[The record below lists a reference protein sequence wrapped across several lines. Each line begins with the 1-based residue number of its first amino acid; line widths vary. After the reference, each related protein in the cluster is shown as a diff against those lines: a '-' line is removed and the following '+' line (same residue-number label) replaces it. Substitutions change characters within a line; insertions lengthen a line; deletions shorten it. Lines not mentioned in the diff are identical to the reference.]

1 MWRQPKNQVSEQTLK
16 LQRSVEQLAAA
27 QQVVDLEYQIA
38 KSNLDATQIRVDA
51 GSATLHDLDD
61 ARNQANEQYDALQ
74 DTNFELQRARISLLR
89 ATGELEA
96 WVGVAK

>member
-1 MWRQPKNQVSEQTLK
+1 MEATKNQVSQQTLK

-38 KSNLDATQIRVDA
+38 QSSLDAMQVRVDA

-61 ARNQANEQYDALQ
+61 ARNQANERYDTLQ
-74 DTNFELQRARISLLR
+74 DTNFELERARISLLR
-89 ATGELEA
+89 ATGDLEA
-96 WVGVAK
+96 WVGVGK

>member
-1 MWRQPKNQVSEQTLK
+1 VFGRATG
-16 LQRSVEQLAAA
+16 AA

-38 KSNLDATQIRVDA
+38 KSNLDATQTRVDS
-51 GSATLHDLDD
+51 GSATLHELDD
-61 ARNQANEQYDALQ
+61 ARGQANERYDALQ

-96 WVGVAK
+96 WVGVGK

>member
-1 MWRQPKNQVSEQTLK
+1 VA
-16 LQRSVEQLAAA
+16 QLAAA

-38 KSNLDATQIRVDA
+38 KSNLDATQTRADS

-61 ARNQANEQYDALQ
+61 ARSQANERYDALQ
-74 DTNFELQRARISLLR
+74 DTNFELHRARISLLR

-96 WVGVAK
+96 WVGVGK